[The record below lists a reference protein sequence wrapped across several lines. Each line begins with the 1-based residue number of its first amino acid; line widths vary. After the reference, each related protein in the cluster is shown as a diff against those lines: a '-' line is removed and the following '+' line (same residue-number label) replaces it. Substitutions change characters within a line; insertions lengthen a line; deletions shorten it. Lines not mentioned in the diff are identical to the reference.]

1 MTNSQKGLNS
11 LLFVCFVLF
20 CKKFGQE
27 KPSWKKSILLQNKQT
42 ALYSGLF
49 WSENSR
55 SFSHFQNFIIFHLDI
70 FFFLKKKTLL
80 VCPWRIYELR
90 DVGSI
95 KERSSQK
102 GAWFLEGVHVQLTD
116 PLCDNI
122 TVLEIL
128 KVVVLKFT
136 RRFSNNIFDY
146 YILRGNKLPTLL
158 HFDLNYLRK

>member
-1 MTNSQKGLNS
+1 M
-11 LLFVCFVLF
+11 FVSCFFAKNLA
-20 CKKFGQE
+20 KKNLPE
-27 KPSWKKSILLQNKQT
+27 KKVFYCRTNKQ
-42 ALYSGLF
+42 
-49 WSENSR
+49 
-55 SFSHFQNFIIFHLDI
+55 HFILDFFDRRILVHFHISKISSCFILT
-70 FFFLKKKTLL
+70 FFFFEKKTLL